1 MAYVSTDLVAA
12 EGTPEDARLRAQGMV
27 PLGAA
32 VWTGSGRLAESGI
45 IAIVHAAS
53 GAMGRTGAGYD
64 PTRESVT
71 ESIGNALRLT
81 AGHGLGRLALPFIGG
96 GIFASRIRPPIEK
109 AELAR
114 LIVDSCSAHRGDIRA
129 VLVAFGEADRD
140 LFEKTLAAAP
150 DPGIEVGEGSLTDFG
165 VHTAP
170 VIANAA
176 NMEVV
181 FGGGISGVIGEATG
195 DPAAIEAEAARAV
208 AAFWAANPVGEGS

>member
-1 MAYVSTDLVAA
+1 MDYVSTDLVAA
-12 EGTPEDARLRAQGMV
+12 EGTPEDARLRGQRMV

-32 VWTGSGRLAESGI
+32 VWTGAGRLAERGI
-45 IAIVHAAS
+45 TAIVHAAS

-71 ESIGNALRLT
+71 ASIGNALRLT
-81 AGHGLGRLALPFIGG
+81 RGHGHGRLALPFIAG
-96 GIFASRIRPPIEK
+96 GIFAGRIRPPIEK

-114 LIVDSCSAHRGDIRA
+114 LIVDACAAHRGRIEA
-129 VLVAFGEADRD
+129 ALVAFGEADLA
-140 LFEKTLAAAP
+140 LFQTTLAAAP
-150 DPGIEVGEGSLTDFG
+150 DPGIEVCEGSLTDFG
-165 VHTAP
+165 VHAAP

-195 DPAAIEAEAARAV
+195 DPAAIEAEAAEAV
-208 AAFWAANPVGEGS
+208 AAFWAANPVSGGG